1 MKISISLPDQVHALA
16 ERAVAA
22 GRAPSLSALVAE
34 AITLCYDPTGL
45 RTLLDQLDAE
55 FGPVSEEV
63 KQEVDAEFDAIF
75 GPDPAGT
82 SDAAA

>member
-1 MKISISLPDQVHALA
+1 VKISISLPDQVHALA

-34 AITLCYDPTGL
+34 AITLCYDPNGL

-63 KQEVDAEFDAIF
+63 KREVDAEFETLLGA
-75 GPDPAGT
+75 GPTMAP
-82 SDAAA
+82 DAAA